1 MYHKHHTKGIV
12 IGSNVEGDDSRRVC
26 IFTENFGLINARVQ
40 GARNVHSKLR
50 TGSQDFCLGEFSLVH
65 GRAGWKVVSTKSE
78 INIFENLRY
87 SPEKLKIAVN
97 VLNLI
102 KKLVEE
108 EEVHTPIF
116 FIISNFLNFL
126 REAKE
131 ESVSLSECLV
141 LLRILHS
148 LGYMR
153 EDPDFAIPI
162 LSAEMQ
168 ATDLELLAPRRL
180 KMIELIN
187 ESLKVTHLT

>member
-87 SPEKLKIAVN
+87 SPEKLKIFKN
-97 VLNLI
+97 I
-102 KKLVEE
+102 Y
-108 EEVHTPIF
+108 F
-116 FIISNFLNFL
+116 
-126 REAKE
+126 
-131 ESVSLSECLV
+131 
-141 LLRILHS
+141 
-148 LGYMR
+148 
-153 EDPDFAIPI
+153 
-162 LSAEMQ
+162 
-168 ATDLELLAPRRL
+168 
-180 KMIELIN
+180 
-187 ESLKVTHLT
+187 